1 MVYIP
6 VYQVL
11 FAEKLAQESV
21 ISINSIYNFQCLRLF
36 VVVYKLVIHVC

>member
-11 FAEKLAQESV
+11 FAEKLAQES
-21 ISINSIYNFQCLRLF
+21 INNIYNFQCLRLF